1 MSIVKNIENQIKEL
15 IEKAVFRA
23 KETGLLLFSAL
34 PDYVLEVPREKVHG
48 DFATNIA
55 MLMAKEAKMAPRKI
69 AEIIVSN
76 FEKEGTWIEKIE
88 IAGPGFIN
96 FYLDHSWVYEVLP
109 LVLEQGDDYGRS
121 EFGAGKKVQVEF
133 VSANPTGVL
142 HMGNARGA
150 ALGDSLASVLDAAG
164 YDVTREF
171 YINDAGNQIEKFAK
185 SLEARYLQLLGD
197 DVPFPEDGYHGQDI
211 IDTMKALIDRQ
222 GDKYKAM
229 DGELRREFL
238 VKYALEEKITNIRKT
253 LEDFGVYYDVWF
265 SEQTLHDSGEVAEV
279 ISELKKD
286 GHIYE
291 KEGALWFNTTQFGDE
306 KDEVVVRSNGVP
318 TYFAAD
324 IAYHKN
330 KFKRGF
336 EQVINIWGADHHGHV
351 ARMKGAIKAL
361 GYDPEQLTVILMQ
374 LVRLFRG
381 GEILRM
387 SKRTGT
393 YVTLNELMEE
403 VGRDAARY
411 FFVMRS
417 PDSQMD
423 FDLDLAKSQSTDN
436 PVFYVQYAHARIC
449 SILRQAEEMGYSLP
463 NLSQDDFRILTDP
476 SEIMLIRKIVDLPD
490 EIVSAAKNLAPH
502 RMTGFAH
509 DLASLFHVFYTNCRV
524 LTAEPEM
531 RNARLLLT
539 KATGICIKNVL
550 KLIGVS
556 APERM

>member
-1 MSIVKNIENQIKEL
+1 
-15 IEKAVFRA
+15 
-23 KETGLLLFSAL
+23 
-34 PDYVLEVPREKVHG
+34 
-48 DFATNIA
+48 
-55 MLMAKEAKMAPRKI
+55 
-69 AEIIVSN
+69 
-76 FEKEGTWIEKIE
+76 
-88 IAGPGFIN
+88 
-96 FYLDHSWVYEVLP
+96 
-109 LVLEQGDDYGRS
+109 
-121 EFGAGKKVQVEF
+121 
-133 VSANPTGVL
+133 
-142 HMGNARGA
+142 
-150 ALGDSLASVLDAAG
+150 
-164 YDVTREF
+164 
-171 YINDAGNQIEKFAK
+171 
-185 SLEARYLQLLGD
+185 
-197 DVPFPEDGYHGQDI
+197 
-211 IDTMKALIDRQ
+211 
-222 GDKYKAM
+222 
-229 DGELRREFL
+229 
-238 VKYALEEKITNIRKT
+238 
-253 LEDFGVYYDVWF
+253 
-265 SEQTLHDSGEVAEV
+265 
-279 ISELKKD
+279 
-286 GHIYE
+286 
-291 KEGALWFNTTQFGDE
+291 
-306 KDEVVVRSNGVP
+306 
-318 TYFAAD
+318 
-324 IAYHKN
+324 
-330 KFKRGF
+330 
-336 EQVINIWGADHHGHV
+336 
-351 ARMKGAIKAL
+351 
-361 GYDPEQLTVILMQ
+361 
-374 LVRLFRG
+374 
-381 GEILRM
+381 M